1 LIQYIASSTADIL
14 LPAASDEIGQ
24 PPLQVRQGLA
34 DADRQ
39 STAPQGLLPVELGFL
54 AYYGYRSDVLREAA
68 MLASLA
74 GVTADEFLIRSGWID
89 EVAFYRALSA
99 ELALPF
105 TSAPRLS
112 EQTRF
117 PESILAGI
125 APLAGEEGGF
135 VIAPRGKVLSRL
147 LRHRAS
153 AKTRLV
159 VTAPS
164 LLARAVLHHQPRRIA
179 YRCANT
185 LPDRAPHLSSRDG
198 ASGGQIAALSAAAG
212 LLSFGAVLLPGPALA
227 TFGAAMSPL
236 FLGSAVMRL
245 AACLLGGPVA
255 PTVDGPR
262 REDAALPVYT
272 IIVALYREKRVV
284 ARLIDALSG
293 LDYPA
298 AKLDIKLV
306 LESDDRETPQALAK
320 LSLPG
325 FVEVILAPPGMPRT
339 KPRALN
345 IALPLARGRFTVIYD
360 AEDVP
365 DRRQLRLAIDTFARL
380 PRDVACL
387 QARLTID
394 NTDDSWLT
402 RLFTIEYAAL
412 FDVFNPGLVEIGS
425 PIALGGT
432 SNHFRTAVLQEIHGW
447 DAWNVTEDA
456 DLGIRLARLGY
467 RVEDLPSSTLDA
479 PAHALDEGVRANLH
493 RPFTASG
500 NGPAAARILA
510 LHRRRNRHARDSSQ
524 RAALPAFH
532 WALHFA
538 VGRRQAPRN
547 GAGMEQ
553 DRVCGRARALLLG
566 CCGGVPPGRR
576 RSQTAAPLA
585 APSLGWSLAPL
596 LRPRQRRSL
605 EKPVGAGG
613 GTVPL
618 EQDRPWSGAD
628 IARQTGQK
636 HMARPATTRSL
647 NTDAPKRHQSSPPD
661 TARHRTAPVIR
672 SLPEIRSCLSV

>member
-1 LIQYIASSTADIL
+1 
-14 LPAASDEIGQ
+14 
-24 PPLQVRQGLA
+24 LQVRQGLA

-54 AYYGYRSDVLREAA
+54 AHYGYRSDVLREAA

-99 ELALPF
+99 ELVLPF
-105 TSAPRLS
+105 TSKPRLS

-125 APLAGEEGGF
+125 APLAGHEGGF

-147 LRHRAS
+147 LRHRAP
-153 AKTRLV
+153 ARTRLV
-159 VTAPS
+159 ITAPS

-179 YRCANT
+179 YRCANA
-185 LPDRAPHLSSRDG
+185 LPDHAPHLSSRDG
-198 ASGGQIAALSAAAG
+198 ASGRQIAALSAAAG
-212 LLSFGAVLLPGPALA
+212 LLSFGAVLLPGPVLA
-227 TFGAAMSPL
+227 AFGAAMSPL

-245 AACLLGGPVA
+245 ASCLLGGPVA
-255 PTVDGPR
+255 PAVDGPR
-262 REDAALPVYT
+262 REDATLPVYT

-284 ARLIDALSG
+284 ARLIDALSE

-298 AKLDIKLV
+298 AKLDIKFV
-306 LESDDRETPQALAK
+306 LESDDRETPEALAK

-325 FVEVILAPPGMPRT
+325 FVEIIVAPPGMPRT

-345 IALPLARGRFTVIYD
+345 VALPLARGRYTVIYD

-365 DRRQLRLAIDTFARL
+365 DRRQLRLSIDTFTRL
-380 PRDVACL
+380 PDDVACL

-402 RLFTIEYAAL
+402 RLFTIEYATL

-467 RVEDLPSSTLDA
+467 RVEDLPSSTLEEA
-479 PAHALDEGVRANLH
+479 PITLGAWMRQRTRWMKGFVQTCTAHSRHPGTALRQLGFWRFMGGAIVTLGTVLSALLY
-493 RPFTASG
+493 PLFTALFILLWAG
-500 NGPAAARILA
+500 GKPLGTGPEWSRIVFAGGLA
-510 LHRRRNRHARDSSQ
+510 LFCSGVAAVFLPAVVALKRRRLWRLLPWVGLLPLYYILVSV
-524 RAALPAFH
+524 AAWRSLWELAVAPFH
-532 WALHFA
+532 WNKTAHGLA
-538 VGRRQAPRN
+538 RTS
-547 GAGMEQ
+547 
-553 DRVCGRARALLLG
+553 RARQ
-566 CCGGVPPGRR
+566 V
-576 RSQTAAPLA
+576 RSTWRGP
-585 APSLGWSLAPL
+585 
-596 LRPRQRRSL
+596 RPRGR
-605 EKPVGAGG
+605 
-613 GTVPL
+613 
-618 EQDRPWSGAD
+618 
-628 IARQTGQK
+628 
-636 HMARPATTRSL
+636 
-647 NTDAPKRHQSSPPD
+647 
-661 TARHRTAPVIR
+661 
-672 SLPEIRSCLSV
+672 